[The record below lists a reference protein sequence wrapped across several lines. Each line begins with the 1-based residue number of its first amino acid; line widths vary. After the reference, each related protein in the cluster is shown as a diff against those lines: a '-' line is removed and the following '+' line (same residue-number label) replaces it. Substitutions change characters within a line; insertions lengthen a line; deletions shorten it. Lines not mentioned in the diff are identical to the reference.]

1 MVDVEDDLGEWISN
15 VIRSRHGSS
24 WTGVHAAVRPD
35 PARHCNWCK
44 HCAAVCHESTGEVS
58 MIDYTNASLPTTPLS
73 WDGAVA
79 IDVKVEASD
88 FWVWFDSMA
97 DKVVFEVRILFF
109 KKRV

>member
-1 MVDVEDDLGEWISN
+1 
-15 VIRSRHGSS
+15 
-24 WTGVHAAVRPD
+24 
-35 PARHCNWCK
+35 
-44 HCAAVCHESTGEVS
+44 

-109 KKRV
+109 KKRVYWSDLEFLFTKIFGER